1 MGAVARIPEK
11 ALRCRRAPLPGRV
24 MRQRIRYV
32 VTDDQVQ
39 LAWAEIGRGPP
50 LVKAATWLTHLQ
62 YDLESPIWA
71 HWIRFFGE
79 HFRYI
84 RYDERGCGMSDWQAG
99 DLAQQRWVDDLE
111 DVIDAAGIDRPVALL
126 GISQGAATAIRYAVR
141 HPGRVS
147 HLVLYGGYAVGGN
160 KSDDPARRALYKAV
174 MDVVGLGWGSDNR
187 AFRQLFTTRFV
198 PQGSQAQID
207 WFNELC
213 RRTTS
218 AANASALL
226 EARGNVDVRDV
237 LAQVRMPTLVLHS
250 SHDQVAPLSQGKLLA
265 SRIPGATFV
274 QLDSHNHVLLEHE
287 PAWREFRDA
296 VLEFTGQP
304 ATGEAADATLMA
316 ALTVR
321 ERNALGLLC
330 EGRSNAQIAW
340 QLGIAEKTVRNHVS
354 NLYRK
359 LGVRSRAEA
368 IVLAHR
374 HPSMHPD

>member
-1 MGAVARIPEK
+1 MK
-11 ALRCRRAPLPGRV
+11 
-24 MRQRIRYV
+24 QRIRYV

-39 LAWAEIGRGPP
+39 LAWTEIGRGLP
-50 LVKAATWLTHLQ
+50 LVKTATWLTHLQ

-71 HWIRFFGE
+71 HWIRFLGE

-84 RYDERGCGMSDWQAG
+84 RYDERGCGMSDWNAG
-99 DLAQQRWVDDLE
+99 DLALPRWVDDLE
-111 DVIDAAGIDRPVALL
+111 DVIDAAGIDRPFALL
-126 GISQGAATAIRYAVR
+126 GISQGAATAIRYALC
-141 HPGRVS
+141 HPERVS
-147 HLVLYGGYAVGGN
+147 HLILYGGYAVGGN
-160 KSDDPARRALYKAV
+160 KSDNPERRALYKAV
-174 MDVVGLGWGSDNR
+174 MELVGLGWGSDNP

-218 AANASALL
+218 PANACSLL
-226 EARGNVDVRDV
+226 QARGNVDVRDL
-237 LAQVRMPTLVLHS
+237 LARVRVPTLVVHS

-265 SRIPGATFV
+265 SRIPGAAFV

-287 PAWREFRDA
+287 PAWREFQEA

-304 ATGEAADATLMA
+304 HAGAVADAALMA
-316 ALTVR
+316 VLTAR
-321 ERNALGLLC
+321 ERMMLSLLC
-330 EGRSNAQIAW
+330 EGRSNAQIGW
-340 QLGIAEKTVRNHVS
+340 QLGIAEKTVRNHIS

-368 IVLAHR
+368 IVLAYR
-374 HPSMHPD
+374 HSG